1 MTTPKLSSPTLFTPP
16 ELKANPQ
23 LPTSITQLVNNA
35 FYRSKDIDP
44 LKWSNTTFRFSNE
57 GELHT
62 LLGDEG
68 SVIALIF
75 DGSGVAKEA
84 EKVNGKEN
92 RKPVACAAAVP
103 WKGGWAREGA
113 GEESGWEIKIV
124 SVDGD
129 SKYHHRGLAVQLLNF
144 LDSYLV
150 ANARAA
156 LQREGKQGEGVLT
169 LWILAAE
176 CINGVYWRKKGYQ
189 EVRKKV
195 EGPGVWSCKTSFEM
209 VVLRKDVTFN

>member
-1 MTTPKLSSPTLFTPP
+1 MATNLSPPTLFTPSD
-16 ELKANPQ
+16 LKSNPT
-23 LPTSITQLVNNA
+23 LSKSITQLVNDA

-44 LKWSNTTFRFSNE
+44 VKWSNTTFRFSNE

-75 DGSGVAKEA
+75 DESGVAKEA

-92 RKPVACAAAVP
+92 MKPVACAAAVP
-103 WKGGWAREGA
+103 WKGGWARESA
-113 GEESGWEIKIV
+113 GKESGWEIKIV

-129 SKYHHRGLAVQLLNF
+129 PKYHHRGLAVQLLNF
-144 LDSYLV
+144 LELYLV

-169 LWILAAE
+169 FWILAAE

-209 VVLRKDVTFN
+209 VVLRKDVPFN